1 MLEPYSSGM
10 TKAMAPVAEK
20 YKIPMVEAN
29 GASRSLFNQGYRYLF
44 AVLSTSEQ
52 YLKSA
57 IDLAAAQAKKGLVKE
72 AKKTE
77 VLAIEATDA
86 IGSTLSQVWML
97 SDLASENIQAGQI
110 DRAANA
116 FNRGIAIAESIE
128 NAWGRARA
136 LAKMAATLYEFR

>member
-1 MLEPYSSGM
+1 M
-10 TKAMAPVAEK
+10 
-20 YKIPMVEAN
+20 
-29 GASRSLFNQGYRYLF
+29 SLIDIGVQD
-44 AVLSTSEQ
+44 
-52 YLKSA
+52 KSA
-57 IDLAAAQAKKGLVKE
+57 NIEKAVETALEIENDRLRAYALWSVAAAQAKKGLIKE
-72 AKKTE
+72 TKKTE
-77 VLAIEATDA
+77 VLAVEATDA

-97 SDLASENIQAGQI
+97 SDLASENIQAGQV